1 MLKEKRIKNLILLQ
15 LFQLPFLKLVNHLL
29 RTTMRRLI
37 PKRKLM
43 RKWWLKLRAATKR
56 SSSIILFLWLVNI
69 YFVCFGIVL
78 TRVTWFFHIC
88 NSHIQER
95 KSDIF
100 VVMETRSDPSNLK
113 RAFSRVGFNGFY
125 FSESRGFLYGI
136 AMGWKD
142 DKLQVHILKRHFQFL
157 HSRIIIEDGKT

>member
-1 MLKEKRIKNLILLQ
+1 M
-15 LFQLPFLKLVNHLL
+15 
-29 RTTMRRLI
+29 
-37 PKRKLM
+37 
-43 RKWWLKLRAATKR
+43 
-56 SSSIILFLWLVNI
+56 
-69 YFVCFGIVL
+69 CFGTVL

-88 NSHIQER
+88 NSHIQEK

-136 AMGWKD
+136 SMGWKD
-142 DKLQVHILKRHFQFL
+142 DKLQVHILKCHFQFL
-157 HSRIIIEDGKT
+157 HSRIIIEDGKTWHISDVYASRLEDRKRELWKKLKEIVITMNIGWLVGGDFKIFYIWSKNEVVFQRH